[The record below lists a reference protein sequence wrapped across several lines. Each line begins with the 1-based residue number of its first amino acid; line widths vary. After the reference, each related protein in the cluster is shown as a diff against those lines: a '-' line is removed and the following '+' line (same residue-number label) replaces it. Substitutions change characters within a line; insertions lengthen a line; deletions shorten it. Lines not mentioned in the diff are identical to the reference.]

1 MVRLPPQRLY
11 YSISEVADLLG
22 EEQYVLRYW
31 EKEFPQLR
39 PQKNRAGNR
48 AYAPR
53 DIAIVQAIHKLL
65 REERY
70 TISGAKE
77 LLKYFD
83 PETGKFTEEAYLN
96 PAKKENLQDAAANSF
111 KNGEAE
117 NHKAA
122 PTNGIANSENG
133 EKMVTLPLRDV
144 KELYLLLKEVMN
156 LLRDA

>member
-1 MVRLPPQRLY
+1 VVKLPPQRLY

-31 EKEFPQLR
+31 EKEFPLLR

-48 AYAPR
+48 AYSPR

-83 PETGKFTEEAYLN
+83 PDTGKFTEEAY
-96 PAKKENLQDAAANSF
+96 AKPLKKDGISEENSKASENGFKNTENGAANGVS
-111 KNGEAE
+111 
-117 NHKAA
+117 
-122 PTNGIANSENG
+122 TSEGG
-133 EKMVTLPLRDV
+133 EKMVTLPLKDV

-156 LLRDA
+156 LLREA

>member
-1 MVRLPPQRLY
+1 MVKLPPQRLY

-31 EKEFPQLR
+31 EKEFPLLK

-48 AYAPR
+48 AYSPR

-83 PETGKFTEEAYLN
+83 PETGKFTEEAY
-96 PAKKENLQDAAANSF
+96 AKPLKKDGKPENISQ
-111 KNGEAE
+111 
-117 NHKAA
+117 A
-122 PTNGIANSENG
+122 PENG
-133 EKMVTLPLRDV
+133 FKKSEVEQNKEVSALQNDEKMVTLPMKDV

-156 LLRDA
+156 LLQEA

>member
-1 MVRLPPQRLY
+1 VVKLPPQRLY

-31 EKEFPQLR
+31 EKEFSQLR

-83 PETGKFTEEAYLN
+83 PETGKFTEEAY
-96 PAKKENLQDAAANSF
+96 AKPSKKDENSKTISEVSENGF
-111 KNGEAE
+111 KNSEVEQSNGVT
-117 NHKAA
+117 A
-122 PTNGIANSENG
+122 PQNG
-133 EKMVTLPLRDV
+133 EKMVTLPLKDV

-156 LLRDA
+156 LLREA

>member
-1 MVRLPPQRLY
+1 MVKLPPQRLY

-31 EKEFPQLR
+31 EKEFPLLR

-48 AYAPR
+48 AYSPR

-83 PETGKFTEEAYLN
+83 PETGKFTEEAYAKPL
-96 PAKKENLQDAAANSF
+96 KKEENSATIREAPENGF
-111 KNGEAE
+111 KNSEVE
-117 NHKAA
+117 QN
-122 PTNGIANSENG
+122 NGVTASQNG
-133 EKMVTLPLRDV
+133 EKMVTLPMKDV

-156 LLRDA
+156 LLREA

>member
-1 MVRLPPQRLY
+1 M
-11 YSISEVADLLG
+11 
-22 EEQYVLRYW
+22 LRYW
-31 EKEFPQLR
+31 EKEFPLLR

-83 PETGKFTEEAYLN
+83 PETGKFTEEAY
-96 PAKKENLQDAAANSF
+96 AKPLKKDGNREENSQSSENGFKNSEAKAANGVS
-111 KNGEAE
+111 
-117 NHKAA
+117 
-122 PTNGIANSENG
+122 TSESG
-133 EKMVTLPLRDV
+133 EKMVTLPLKDV

-156 LLRDA
+156 LLREA